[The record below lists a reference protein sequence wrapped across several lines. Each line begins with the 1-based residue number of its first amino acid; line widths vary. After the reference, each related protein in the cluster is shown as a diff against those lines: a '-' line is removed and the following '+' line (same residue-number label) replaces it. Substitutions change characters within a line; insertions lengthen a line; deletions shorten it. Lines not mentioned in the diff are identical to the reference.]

1 MIKKYILRNGKCFC
15 PYFAFVMI
23 SFCLFAKSAS
33 FASFAE
39 SLGWVSW
46 DDTVIIGTVFAFIIN
61 LAAMRDYISLLAKN
75 KTLSVSSYLLL
86 SLIMANVW
94 FWVSVPPAVLLYFSC
109 GGVMS

>member
-1 MIKKYILRNGKCFC
+1 
-15 PYFAFVMI
+15 MI

-33 FASFAE
+33 FVSFAE

-61 LAAMRDYISLLAKN
+61 LAAMHDYISLLAKN
-75 KTLSVSSYLLL
+75 KTLSVATYLLL

-94 FWVSVPPAVLLYFSC
+94 FWVSVPPSVLLYFSC
-109 GGVMS
+109 GGVMN